1 MIFNNYFFVPY
12 VLSIFACNAIIK
24 DVLFILNIFL
34 VLSVMLEFLPDISQI
49 ICTSQGGI
57 INLVT
62 WYKNDKMITSEDPNF
77 SQSMVIPNRSTPTT
91 QLVLFSRNIYNFQGT
106 FCCKIMDGNG
116 RITSSIPK
124 LFGKFGT

>member
-1 MIFNNYFFVPY
+1 MIF
-12 VLSIFACNAIIK
+12 
-24 DVLFILNIFL
+24 FILNIFL

-49 ICTSQGGI
+49 MCTSQGGI

-77 SQSMVIPNRSTPTT
+77 SQSMVIPNRSTATT
-91 QLVLFSRNIYNFQGT
+91 QLVLFSTNIYNFQGT

-124 LFGKFGT
+124 PIGKFGT